1 VAGNGTER
9 YEHGWKR
16 NRLRHDTGTGTI
28 LFRVRVLTVSCPAFR
43 KFSTARHDMVKAL
56 ETARVPG
63 TARHGTKRGARHR
76 TGHGSNDTGGTD
88 DTGRHG

>member
-1 VAGNGTER
+1 VVGNSTER
-9 YEHGWKR
+9 YKYGWKR
-16 NRLRHDTGTGTI
+16 NGLRYGTEMRTV

-56 ETARVPG
+56 D
-63 TARHGTKRGARHR
+63 TARHRTKREARHR
-76 TGHGSNDTGGTD
+76 TGHDSNDTGGTD